1 MHLDVDD
8 QEQPSK
14 ERIADPARNFVD
26 RVADERR
33 MPSQEHDGLVRLVEL
48 RPELAAELLAL
59 AGVVAPP
66 HDAAA
71 LSTAQLTDLEPAEY
85 RADAVVVLQG
95 SGSTSNVLGIV
106 VETQL
111 GRDGEKRWVWPA
123 YAVSLRRRL
132 KCPTCVLVIAPD
144 ASVAA
149 DARSPIALGPG
160 GSVFQA
166 IVVGPSEVPI
176 VTDEAEAIRSPEV
189 ALLSV
194 VAHGHGPSAKE
205 IARAALAGA
214 GRLPDEQQRLYSELI
229 YLAVGEATRRAV
241 EELMTNG
248 PYVYKS
254 DFALKHQ
261 AKGRAEGL
269 AAGRAEGRAEGRA
282 VAVLDLLEARGIAVT
297 AEDRARVLACTDEV
311 TLGRWFHRA
320 VTASSVDVVFAE

>member
-1 MHLDVDD
+1 
-8 QEQPSK
+8 
-14 ERIADPARNFVD
+14 
-26 RVADERR
+26 

-66 HDAAA
+66 HDTAV

-95 SGSTSNVLGIV
+95 SGSASHVLGIV

-149 DARSPIALGPG
+149 DARAPIALGPG

-166 IVVGPSEVPI
+166 IVVGPSEVPV

-194 VAHGHGPSAKE
+194 VAHGNGPSAKE

-214 GRLPDEQQRLYSELI
+214 DRLPDEQQRLYSELI

-261 AKGRAEGL
+261 AKGRAEG
-269 AAGRAEGRAEGRA
+269 RAEGLGTALLE
-282 VAVLDLLEARGIAVT
+282 LLEARAIPVA
-297 AEDRARVLACTDEV
+297 AEDRARVLACTDEP
-311 TLGRWFHRA
+311 TLRRWFHRA

>member
-1 MHLDVDD
+1 M
-8 QEQPSK
+8 
-14 ERIADPARNFVD
+14 
-26 RVADERR
+26 
-33 MPSQEHDGLVRLVEL
+33 RLVEL

-59 AGVVAPP
+59 AGVTPPP

-95 SGSTSNVLGIV
+95 SGSPSNVLGIV

-149 DARSPIALGPG
+149 DARAPITLGPG

-166 IVVGPSEVPI
+166 IVVGPSELPKVI
-176 VTDEAEAIRSPEV
+176 DEAEAQRAPEV

-194 VAHGHGPSAKE
+194 FAHGRGPDA
-205 IARAALAGA
+205 ARVGLAALAGA
-214 GRLPDEQQRLYSELI
+214 HMLPGEDGLLYWELI
-229 YLAVGEATRRAV
+229 LRAVGEATRRV
-241 EELMTNG
+241 LEQEMNKRQFEYT
-248 PYVYKS
+248 S
-254 DFALKHQ
+254 DFAIKHQ
-261 AKGRAEGL
+261 AKGRAEAL
-269 AAGRAEGRAEGRA
+269 
-282 VAVLDLLEARGIAVT
+282 LDLLDARGIVIAP
-297 AEDRARVLACTDEV
+297 EERARVLACSDRDALTRWLRRAATAASADAVFTD
-311 TLGRWFHRA
+311 
-320 VTASSVDVVFAE
+320 

>member
-1 MHLDVDD
+1 MSHAAARASSAWSPEDRRAEL
-8 QEQPSK
+8 
-14 ERIADPARNFVD
+14 ARNFVV
-26 RVADERR
+26 VAVDEAG

-85 RADAVVVLQG
+85 RADAVVVLERG
-95 SGSTSNVLGIV
+95 DPSEKVLGIV

-149 DARSPIALGPG
+149 DARAPIALGPG

-166 IVVGPSEVPI
+166 IVVGPAEVPV
-176 VTDEAEAIRSPEV
+176 VTEKADAREMPEV

-194 VAHGHGPSAKE
+194 FAHGHGPDGARVG
-205 IARAALAGA
+205 RAALAGA
-214 GRLPDEQQRLYSELI
+214 GMLGDQSLLYSELI
-229 YLAVGEATRRAV
+229 LRAVGEATRRML
-241 EELMTNG
+241 EEEMTDRAFE
-248 PYVYKS
+248 YTT
-254 DFALKHQ
+254 DFAIKHQ
-261 AKGRAEGL
+261 AKGRAEAL
-269 AAGRAEGRAEGRA
+269 
-282 VAVLDLLEARGIAVT
+282 LDLLDARGIVIAP
-297 AEDRARVLACTDEV
+297 EERARVLACSDRDALT
-311 TLGRWFHRA
+311 RWLRRA
-320 VTASSVDVVFAE
+320 ATASSAEAVFTD